1 MDLQTSV
8 FKDETDTPLWEN
20 VLPLCELAKGL
31 EEAGEFELA
40 EETLRPF
47 WQGVPN
53 RPNTSGIADRA
64 KSELL
69 LRTGTLTGWIGS
81 AKQIPGAQEI
91 AKDLVSESASIFAA
105 LGIAEKEAEAR
116 VDLAICYWRE
126 GALDEARVTLRH
138 VLDALGNIQSE
149 QRLRA
154 LLNSA
159 IVEKDAIRDQES
171 LRIYRQAA
179 PQFELSSN
187 HALRGKFHNSYAT
200 LLKSLGLAEARE
212 EYIDKALI
220 EFAAAS
226 FHFEQA
232 GHHRFQARV
241 ENNVGYLFAS
251 VGRFPEAHEHLD
263 RARRLFVRLRDHG
276 AVAYADDSRA
286 QAFLLEGKP
295 EEAEQVARGAVKALK
310 DGGEQMMLVEALTT
324 HGTALARLKRINLAK
339 NTLDHA
345 VEVAQNAGN
354 PDRGGIA
361 AVTAIEELNRYLSV
375 TTLQQYY
382 STAESLLSHSQ
393 NRSIRNRLG
402 ECARR
407 VLAAEFENVR
417 STEASSNTATGLAGV
432 ERLSAG
438 EGLAGVP
445 ESMPPGFSLDA
456 EVLRYEGSLIRK
468 ALEDSGGSVTRA
480 ARLLGVTHQGLA
492 FILNGRHS
500 DLLSIRTPV
509 KKRRRSIIRNH

>member
-1 MDLQTSV
+1 MDLQTAV
-8 FKDETDTPLWEN
+8 FNNETDTPLLEN
-20 VLPLCELAKGL
+20 VIPLCELAKSL

-40 EETLRPF
+40 EETLSPF
-47 WQGVPN
+47 WQGLPS
-53 RPNTSGIADRA
+53 RPNTDGLADHA
-64 KSELL
+64 KGELL
-69 LRTGTLTGWIGS
+69 LRAGSLTGWIGS
-81 AKQIPGAQEI
+81 AKQIHGAQEL
-91 AKDLVSESASIFAA
+91 AKDLVSESASLFSE
-105 LGIAEKEAEAR
+105 LGIPEKEAEAR

-138 VLDALGNIQSE
+138 VLDTLGEIQSE

-159 IVEKDAIRDQES
+159 IVEKDAIRDRES

-187 HALRGKFHNSYAT
+187 HALKGKFHNSYAT
-200 LLKSLGLAEARE
+200 LLKSLGLAENRE
-212 EYIDKALI
+212 EYIDKALV

-241 ENNVGYLFAS
+241 ENNVGYLFANI
-251 VGRFPEAHEHLD
+251 GRFLEAQDHLD
-263 RARRLFVRLRDHG
+263 RARRLFVALRDHG
-276 AVAYADDSRA
+276 AVAYTDDSRA
-286 QAFLLEGKP
+286 QAFLLEGKA
-295 EEAEQVARGAVKALK
+295 EEAERVARSAVKALRN
-310 DGGEQMMLVEALTT
+310 GGEQMMLVEALTT
-324 HGTALARLKRINLAK
+324 HGTALARLKQIQLAK
-339 NTLDHA
+339 STLDQA
-345 VEVAQNAGN
+345 VEIAQSAGN

-361 AVTAIEELNRYLSV
+361 AVTAIEELSSYLSV
-375 TTLQQYY
+375 VALQQYY
-382 STAESLLSHSQ
+382 FTAESLLYHSQ
-393 NRSIRNRLG
+393 NRGIKARLG

-407 VLAAEFENVR
+407 VLAVEIASIESATKVR
-417 STEASSNTATGLAGV
+417 GNIREIFGGPINMLPGFSLE
-432 ERLSAG
+432 
-438 EGLAGVP
+438 
-445 ESMPPGFSLDA
+445 MPPGFSLDA

-468 ALEDSGGSVTRA
+468 ALEEAGGSVTRA
-480 ARLLGVTHQGLA
+480 ARMLGVTHQGLA

>member
-1 MDLQTSV
+1 MDLQTYV
-8 FKDETDTPLWEN
+8 FKDESEIPVFEN
-20 VLPLCELAKGL
+20 LVPLCELAKGL
-31 EEAGEFELA
+31 EEAGEFDLA

-47 WQGVPN
+47 WRGLPH
-53 RPNTSGIADRA
+53 RPDTTGLGEYA
-64 KSELL
+64 KGELL
-69 LRTGTLTGWIGS
+69 LRTGTLAGWIGS
-81 AKQIPGAQEI
+81 AKQIPGAQET
-91 AKDLVSESASIFAA
+91 AKDLISESASIFGK
-105 LGIAEKEAEAR
+105 LGIIEKEAEAR

-126 GALDEARVTLRH
+126 GGLDEARVTLSH
-138 VLDALGNIQSE
+138 VLDTLREARSE

-159 IVEKDAIRDQES
+159 IVEKDALRDRES
-171 LRIYRQAA
+171 LRIYREAA
-179 PQFELSSN
+179 PLFDHSSN

-200 LLKSLGLAEARE
+200 LLKTLGLSEERE
-212 EYIDKALI
+212 EYIDKALV

-241 ENNVGYLFAS
+241 ENNVGFLFAS
-251 VGRFPEAHEHLD
+251 IRRFPEAGNHLA

-276 AVAYADDSRA
+276 AVAYVDDSRA
-286 QAFLLEGKP
+286 QAYLLEEKP
-295 EEAEQVARGAVKALK
+295 EEAERVARGAVRALQN
-310 DGGEQMMLVEALTT
+310 GGEQMMLVEALTT
-324 HGTALARLKRINLAK
+324 HGTALARLKQTQLAK
-339 NTLDHA
+339 STLDRA
-345 VEVAQNAGN
+345 VAIARNAGN

-361 AVTAIEELNRYLSV
+361 AITAIEELGSNLSV
-375 TTLQQYY
+375 GALQHYY
-382 STAESLLSHSQ
+382 SAAESLLSNSQ
-393 NRSIRNRLG
+393 NRSITTRLG

-407 VLAAEFENVR
+407 VLAAEFASVR
-417 STEASSNTATGLAGV
+417 AGV
-432 ERLSAG
+432 E
-438 EGLAGVP
+438 EGA
-445 ESMPPGFSLDA
+445 SMAPGFSLDA

-468 ALEDSGGSVTRA
+468 ALEESGGSVTRA

>member
-8 FKDETDTPLWEN
+8 FKSETDTPILEN

-47 WQGVPN
+47 WQGLPN
-53 RPNTSGIADRA
+53 RPDTEGMADRA

-138 VLDALGNIQSE
+138 VLNTLENLQSE

-200 LLKSLGLAEARE
+200 LLKSLGLSEARE

-251 VGRFPEAHEHLD
+251 VGRFPEAQEHLD
-263 RARRLFVRLRDHG
+263 RARRLFVKLRDHG

-295 EEAEQVARGAVKALK
+295 EEAERVAQGAVKALK
-310 DGGEQMMLVEALTT
+310 GGGEQMMLVEALTT
-324 HGTALARLKRINLAK
+324 HGTALARLKRFNLAK
-339 NTLDHA
+339 NTLDQA
-345 VEVAQNAGN
+345 VEIAQNAGN

-361 AVTAIEELNRYLSV
+361 AVTAIEELSCFLSV
-375 TTLQQYY
+375 DALQRYY
-382 STAESLLSHSQ
+382 STAELLLSQSQ
-393 NRSIRNRLG
+393 NRGLKTRLG

-407 VLAAEFENVR
+407 VLAAEFESVR
-417 STEASSNTATGLAGV
+417 GRTEASSN
-432 ERLSAG
+432 S
-438 EGLAGVP
+438 EGLAGVLS
-445 ESMPPGFSLDA
+445 SMPSGFSLDA

>member
-1 MDLQTSV
+1 MDLKMSV
-8 FKDETDTPLWEN
+8 FKTETDTPILEN
-20 VLPLCELAKGL
+20 VLLLCDMAKGL

-40 EETLRPF
+40 EEALRPF
-47 WQGVPN
+47 WRGLTN
-53 RPNTSGIADRA
+53 RPNTDGMAERA

-69 LRTGTLTGWIGS
+69 LRCGTLTGWIGS
-81 AKQIPGAQEI
+81 ARQIPGAQEI

-105 LGIAEKEAEAR
+105 LGMAEKEAEAR
-116 VDLAICYWRE
+116 IDLAICYWRE

-138 VLDALGNIQSE
+138 VLDIVGNTQSE

-212 EYIDKALI
+212 EFIDEALI
-220 EFAAAS
+220 EFAAAG

-251 VGRFPEAHEHLD
+251 VGKFPEAQEHLD

-295 EEAEQVARGAVKALK
+295 EEAERIARGAVKALK

-324 HGTALARLKRINLAK
+324 HGTALARLERFQLAK
-339 NTLDHA
+339 NTLDQA
-345 VEVAQNAGN
+345 VEIAQNAGN

-361 AVTAIEELNRYLSV
+361 AVTAIEELSYHLSV
-375 TTLQQYY
+375 AALQQYY
-382 STAESLLSHSQ
+382 STAESLLSQSQ
-393 NRSIRNRLG
+393 NRSIRTRLG

-407 VLAAEFENVR
+407 VLAAEFESVKG
-417 STEASSNTATGLAGV
+417 SQESSGSV
-432 ERLSAG
+432 EGRVAVPSA
-438 EGLAGVP
+438 
-445 ESMPPGFSLDA
+445 MPQDFSISPGFSLDA

-509 KKRRRSIIRNH
+509 KKRRRSIIRSH